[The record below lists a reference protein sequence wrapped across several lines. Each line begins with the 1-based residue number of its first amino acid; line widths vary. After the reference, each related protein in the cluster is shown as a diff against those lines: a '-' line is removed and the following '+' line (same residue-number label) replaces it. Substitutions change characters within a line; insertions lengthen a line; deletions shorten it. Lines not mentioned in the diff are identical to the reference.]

1 MGRTLADFV
10 RSNPTQIL
18 LVSELAS
25 DGGDRLGNRALI
37 MLCVCVCVARPYAID
52 AWCGQVRFRH
62 VERLPDELKLKQATR
77 ANRQV
82 WLVKGVAL
90 QPFGHPSLTPTAC

>member
-37 MLCVCVCVARPYAID
+37 MLCVCVSRGPTPLMRGVARSGSD
-52 AWCGQVRFRH
+52 M
-62 VERLPDELKLKQATR
+62 
-77 ANRQV
+77 
-82 WLVKGVAL
+82 
-90 QPFGHPSLTPTAC
+90 

>member
-37 MLCVCVCVARPYAID
+37 MLCVCVCLEAL
-52 AWCGQVRFRH
+52 RH
-62 VERLPDELKLKQATR
+62 
-77 ANRQV
+77 
-82 WLVKGVAL
+82 
-90 QPFGHPSLTPTAC
+90 